1 MEISIVLGFFLLW
14 LVISEAA
21 VSFWQTSPGSFA
33 KIQIGGGQQ
42 KQHQQQAQRVPFYL
56 PQQQSYFAPP
66 PQQIGVRRIVSGAQS
81 NHIAPF
87 VHFSASPPSLN
98 RDLQL
103 KSTIFQAYPSADKE
117 GRSREGRRD
126 RENRNGAFE
135 LKHDKVSVKKNKK
148 NETDRNVKQLKVDNL
163 EEFFQGKTDGRENF
177 LKRVVEIVEKEG
189 QFDEEFDDNNEK
201 DYLVTQEDI
210 VTNEIDEGMSFF
222 KQAGLFPDDDIK
234 QQQKTLPFQNFLDV
248 EKEAVENETEDLAQ
262 EISSL
267 LAQLEGNSY
276 KLCLIKIL
284 LA

>member
-1 MEISIVLGFFLLW
+1 MELNIVHGFFLLW

-66 PQQIGVRRIVSGAQS
+66 PQLIGVRRIVSGAQS

-87 VHFSASPPSLN
+87 VHFSAAASPPSLN

-103 KSTIFQAYPSADKE
+103 RSKIFQTYPSANKE
-117 GRSREGRRD
+117 GRSREGRGDRD
-126 RENRNGAFE
+126 NKNDAIES
-135 LKHDKVSVKKNKK
+135 KHDEVSMKKNKK
-148 NETDRNVKQLKVDNL
+148 NETDRNVKQLKVDKL
-163 EEFFQGKTDGRENF
+163 KEFFKDKTHGKVSNF
-177 LKRVVEIVEKEG
+177 LKRVVEIVEKEE
-189 QFDEEFDDNNEK
+189 QFDGEFDDDDEK

-234 QQQKTLPFQNFLDV
+234 QQQKTIPFQNFLDV

-267 LAQLEGNSY
+267 LSQLEG
-276 KLCLIKIL
+276 KL
-284 LA
+284 